1 MNFFHHDHRNI
12 QSIASAKVNNF
23 CNHSIVM
30 LQGRTKKITIQRQHK
45 KYPPSINVLFLFRRR
60 RDDDVKGQEG
70 KKSILLS
77 RNINQRRRRPAASF
91 FSPVFP

>member
-1 MNFFHHDHRNI
+1 MTTVTFNLLRLQKLIISAII
-12 QSIASAKVNNF
+12 QSPCSTAE
-23 CNHSIVM
+23 
-30 LQGRTKKITIQRQHK
+30 QKKITIQRQHK
-45 KYPPSINVLFLFRRR
+45 KYPPSINVLFHFRRR
-60 RDDDVKGQEG
+60 RDDDDVKGQEG